1 MQIIENNKIQE
12 KVYIEKMENGLTVL
26 VFPRKNI
33 QKKYI
38 IWGTR
43 FGSIDNH
50 FISPGDSEETVVPD
64 GIAHYLEHKLFE
76 QENGKNS
83 LDVLSSLGVD
93 ANAYTGNNMTAYLYE
108 CSDNFYEAL
117 DEFMNYVQNPYF
129 TDENVEKER
138 GIIGQEIMMYND
150 YPDWQLYMNA
160 IKCMY
165 SKNAIRIDVA
175 GTKETIAKIDKEK
188 LYKIYNTFYRLDNM
202 VMAVCG
208 DFEVKEIIEEIS
220 KRITLPRNNT
230 EIKRLY
236 EKEPDEIFQKQAE
249 TEMQISLPLFM
260 IGYKDKVEI
269 EKFTKK
275 DLATDIIFYLI
286 LGKSSKLYQELYN
299 EGLLYTELS
308 YDYEFS
314 RNYAHFL
321 IQGQSDNPELVIER
335 IKSEIEKFKNT
346 GFDEKEFTRIKKKL
360 YGEYVKEYNDIGAVA
375 NSLITDYMKGIEPF
389 AYFEEFNT
397 LTKENAEE
405 ILKEVFLEDK
415 SVVSVVKPLKEE
427 K

>member
-1 MQIIENNKIQE
+1 
-12 KVYIEKMENGLTVL
+12 
-26 VFPRKNI
+26 
-33 QKKYI
+33 
-38 IWGTR
+38 
-43 FGSIDNH
+43 
-50 FISPGDSEETVVPD
+50 
-64 GIAHYLEHKLFE
+64 
-76 QENGKNS
+76 
-83 LDVLSSLGVD
+83 
-93 ANAYTGNNMTAYLYE
+93 
-108 CSDNFYEAL
+108 
-117 DEFMNYVQNPYF
+117 
-129 TDENVEKER
+129 
-138 GIIGQEIMMYND
+138 
-150 YPDWQLYMNA
+150 
-160 IKCMY
+160 
-165 SKNAIRIDVA
+165 
-175 GTKETIAKIDKEK
+175 
-188 LYKIYNTFYRLDNM
+188 
-202 VMAVCG
+202 
-208 DFEVKEIIEEIS
+208 
-220 KRITLPRNNT
+220 
-230 EIKRLY
+230 
-236 EKEPDEIFQKQAE
+236 
-249 TEMQISLPLFM
+249 M

-275 DLATDIIFYLI
+275 DLAMDIIFYLI

-427 K
+427 R